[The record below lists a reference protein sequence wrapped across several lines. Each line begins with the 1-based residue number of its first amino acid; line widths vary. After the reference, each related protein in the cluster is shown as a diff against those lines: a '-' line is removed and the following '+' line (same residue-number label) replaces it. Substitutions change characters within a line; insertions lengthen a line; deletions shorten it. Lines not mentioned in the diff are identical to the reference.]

1 MKRRGLLH
9 PEINDAL
16 ARLGHTDWLVVA
28 DCGLPIPPGV
38 RRIDLALVPG
48 VPSFVDVVRAL
59 ADELAVEK
67 LVVAREMREHNPR
80 CLDAL
85 TRLFP
90 GVPVEEVP
98 HEAFKARV
106 ASARAVIRT
115 GEATPYAN
123 VILQAGVIF

>member
-1 MKRRGLLH
+1 MKKRGLLH
-9 PEINDAL
+9 PEISDTL

-48 VPSFVDVVRAL
+48 VPSLQDVIEAI
-59 ADELAVEK
+59 AEEMAVEK
-67 LVVAREMREHNPR
+67 LIVAREMRERNPR
-80 CLDAL
+80 CLEL
-85 TRLFP
+85 VTQRFP
-90 GVPVEEVP
+90 GVPMEEVP
-98 HEAFKARV
+98 HEAFKAQV
-106 ASARAVIRT
+106 AKAQAVIRT